1 MSNPLSSLRYAAS
14 VLVVRGGPIEVLM
27 VRRNAKATF
36 AASYVFPGGV
46 VDLSDG
52 DDAWLSHVDGA
63 DSLSRAERAS
73 RIAACRETF
82 EETSIFLTVECVGGV
97 VELDRAKPT
106 RSFFQ
111 TVRAL
116 GVRLNLAA
124 LQPFAHWITPA
135 SVPKRFDT
143 RFYLVEA
150 PPGQAGAF
158 DGNEVDDLIWKS
170 PLDCVDEALAGR
182 RLLYFPT
189 LVNLERLSES
199 PDVPSAKAAAR
210 LRDPFTVIPVLHT
223 GPRGAVFVIPRAAGY
238 VRTEFPA
245 QSQ

>member
-1 MSNPLSSLRYAAS
+1 VNIPPCSFRKAAS
-14 VLVVRGGPIEVLM
+14 VLVVRGDPIEVLM
-27 VRRNAKATF
+27 VRRNAQAAF

-52 DDAWLSHVDGA
+52 DDAWLRHVKGA
-63 DSLSRAERAS
+63 DDLSRAERAN

-82 EETSIFLTVECVGGV
+82 EEASILLTVENVGGAV
-97 VELDRAKPT
+97 DLELRKPA

-111 TVRAL
+111 TVQAL
-116 GVRLNLAA
+116 DVQLDLAA

-135 SVPKRFDT
+135 TVSKRFDT

-150 PPGQAGAF
+150 PSGQHGAF
-158 DGNEVDDLIWKS
+158 DSTEVDDLMWTC
-170 PLDCVDEALAGR
+170 PLSCVDEAVAGK

-189 LVNLERLSES
+189 LVNLERLAES
-199 PDVPSAKAAAR
+199 TDVVSAKAAAR
-210 LRDPFTVIPVLHT
+210 LRDPFTVTPAPQTRSH
-223 GPRGAVFVIPRAAGY
+223 GAVFVIPAAAGY
-238 VRTEFPA
+238 ARTEFPI